1 MNSLELAMKVL
12 ESSRGVVY
20 WSNQYINSD
29 VEDWKSICWGCA
41 HTEVAKMDETYEQLR
56 SKEKPAT
63 IHALTACITEARA
76 KMEEMKMKEMVQS

>member
-12 ESSRGVVY
+12 ESSRGVVH

-41 HTEVAKMDETYEQLR
+41 HTEVAEMENSYTQLIA
-56 SKEKPAT
+56 EVKPAT
-63 IHALTACITEARA
+63 IHALTKFITEARA